1 MDYVITTDTTC
12 DMPQSFL
19 SENSIGVLT
28 MSYTVDDV
36 TYTGKGDDL
45 LLPEDFYQKLRSGSM
60 PQTAQV
66 NPDQAESL
74 FESYLK
80 QGISVL
86 HIAFYSA
93 LSGSYQSTVIAA
105 ENLNGKYGAARVV
118 VIDSKCASMGEGL
131 ILYYAVKMKQE
142 GKNMD
147 EIISWILE
155 NRCHVCHVFTVDDL
169 NHLHRGGRV
178 SKATA
183 VLGTLV
189 NIKPMLHVD
198 GEGKLTALGK
208 VRGRKKSL
216 SRLISMME
224 ERIGAYRE
232 SNDVIYIC
240 HGDCEEDAE
249 YVASL
254 VRKKFGYENILI
266 NPIGP
271 TIGAHAG
278 PGTVGVFFL
287 GDHR

>member
-1 MDYVITTDTTC
+1 MGEFIILTD
-12 DMPQSFL
+12 
-19 SENSIGVLT
+19 N
-28 MSYTVDDV
+28 TVD
-36 TYTGKGDDL
+36 
-45 LLPEDFYQKLRSGSM
+45 LPASWMEEREVDCEYLPCTVDGIVYDKKNKIEICEFYKKMREGSM
-60 PQTAQV
+60 PTTSQI
-66 NPDQAESL
+66 NPTQAETF
-74 FESYLK
+74 FESFLQEGKDILY
-80 QGISVL
+80 
-86 HIAFYSA
+86 IAFSSG
-93 LSGSYQSTVIAA
+93 LSGTYSSCTIAA
-105 ENLNGKYGAARVV
+105 EELKQKYPDRRIE
-118 VIDSKCASMGEGL
+118 VIDTLAASMGEGL

-198 GEGKLTALGK
+198 EEGRLTALGK

-216 SRLISMME
+216 SGLISMME

>member
-1 MDYVITTDTTC
+1 
-12 DMPQSFL
+12 
-19 SENSIGVLT
+19 
-28 MSYTVDDV
+28 
-36 TYTGKGDDL
+36 
-45 LLPEDFYQKLRSGSM
+45 
-60 PQTAQV
+60 
-66 NPDQAESL
+66 
-74 FESYLK
+74 
-80 QGISVL
+80 
-86 HIAFYSA
+86 
-93 LSGSYQSTVIAA
+93 
-105 ENLNGKYGAARVV
+105 
-118 VIDSKCASMGEGL
+118 
-131 ILYYAVKMKQE
+131 
-142 GKNMD
+142 MD
-147 EIISWILE
+147 EISSWILE
-155 NRCHVCHVFTVDDL
+155 KRCHVCHVFTVDDL

-198 GEGKLTALGK
+198 EEGKLTALGK

-216 SRLISMME
+216 SGLISMME

-254 VRKKFGYENILI
+254 VRKKFGYANILI